1 MKKSMVFLISALT
14 FMIGLA
20 GGIVA
25 GIFLSPVKNGMDT
38 KIYFSECW
46 NVYKP
51 GNKNKKTEGGEPHS
65 KIISISEKGNK
76 KGLGKWIGRK

>member
-1 MKKSMVFLISALT
+1 MCDLHYNSTCVVWVLLNVYLWGGVALKKSMVFLISALT

-38 KIYFSECW
+38 KIYFLIW
-46 NVYKP
+46 
-51 GNKNKKTEGGEPHS
+51 
-65 KIISISEKGNK
+65 
-76 KGLGKWIGRK
+76 